1 MANTGGV
8 GYTHPLQ
15 LREDKTVC
23 GGREGREER
32 ERSNVI
38 RPDHAASHMIIL
50 VSHVIMQP
58 HPLSLHATANG
69 AHELDAPSEQGEH
82 NAAVGGIPS

>member
-1 MANTGGV
+1 MGEEKWERKGEGV
-8 GYTHPLQ
+8 
-15 LREDKTVC
+15 
-23 GGREGREER
+23 
-32 ERSNVI
+32 
-38 RPDHAASHMIIL
+38 MIIL